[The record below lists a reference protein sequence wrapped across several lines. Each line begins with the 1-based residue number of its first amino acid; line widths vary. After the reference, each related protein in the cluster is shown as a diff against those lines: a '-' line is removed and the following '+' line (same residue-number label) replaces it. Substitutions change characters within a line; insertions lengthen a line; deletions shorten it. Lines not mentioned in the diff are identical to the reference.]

1 MRQHLWSAWYR
12 ALQRPRESLLSSR
25 SGGRSFL
32 SWVGP
37 HMGCSVHRNGE
48 DLGPQGPLGQT
59 RAERQTGAE
68 HSGRLFLSWECWISH
83 HHSSSNT
90 IDGGKRKNDNH
101 KGNNNQNYGAPRM
114 CFMLCWTPYKYYPHP
129 FKVAY
134 KRGLLWLQRKE
145 WATVITG
152 SLIPLLSRWV
162 RDFLNCREIQYSLHQ
177 WDHAQKT

>member
-1 MRQHLWSAWYR
+1 MITQLLWVSVFPSVKWGEKSMRQHLWSAWYR

-90 IDGGKRKNDNH
+90 IDGGKRKNDNY
-101 KGNNNQNYGAPRM
+101 KGNKNQNYGAPRM
-114 CFMLCWTPYKYYPHP
+114 CFMLCWTPYKYYP
-129 FKVAY
+129 K
-134 KRGLLWLQRKE
+134 
-145 WATVITG
+145 
-152 SLIPLLSRWV
+152 SS
-162 RDFLNCREIQYSLHQ
+162 S
-177 WDHAQKT
+177 